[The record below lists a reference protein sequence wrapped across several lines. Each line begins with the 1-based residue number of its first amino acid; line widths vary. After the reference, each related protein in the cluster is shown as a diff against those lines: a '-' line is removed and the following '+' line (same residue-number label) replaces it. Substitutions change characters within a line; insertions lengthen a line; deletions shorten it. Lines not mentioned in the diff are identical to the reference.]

1 MLSRSFPRERRKLMN
16 NSTSLRGLERKPQVH
31 LFEIFMFQFLER
43 FYFGP
48 GSIIIDYRSKR
59 TTENSSILMR
69 KTELK
74 SQDIKH
80 DKKKNGE
87 EQTTNRGTIM

>member
-1 MLSRSFPRERRKLMN
+1 MN

-80 DKKKNGE
+80 DKKR
-87 EQTTNRGTIM
+87 RGTNNKQGDNYETARRNIHII